1 MNKYSNIST
10 ATDINNHTPGVEIF
24 NSLKQLARLCLQIHL
39 QETLTTFQFSE
50 DLRFGIIDMYQ
61 LLLIILYQY
70 FQSWGVYPYMFIST
84 PNLYTEKTTMFFKLN
99 SEPTLQVFCDSVKG
113 INFYLFVEPGNPYVI
128 QENPSLSSTF
138 RIIH

>member
-50 DLRFGIIDMYQ
+50 HLRFGIIDLYQ

-70 FQSWGVYPYMFIST
+70 FQKESTFLITWIQISG
-84 PNLYTEKTTMFFKLN
+84 
-99 SEPTLQVFCDSVKG
+99 LQNYYSINFCDFKG
-113 INFYLFVEPGNPYVI
+113 ASFW
-128 QENPSLSSTF
+128 
-138 RIIH
+138 